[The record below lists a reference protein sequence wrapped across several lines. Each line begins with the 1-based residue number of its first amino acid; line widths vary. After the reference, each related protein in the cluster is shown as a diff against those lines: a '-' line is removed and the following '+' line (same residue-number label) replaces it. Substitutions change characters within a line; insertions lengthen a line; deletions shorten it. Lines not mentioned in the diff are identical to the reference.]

1 MSSGDMN
8 EMDGQ
13 ELGGVG
19 HGESD
24 IFKFDRPVFRKLMK
38 LVPIGFSDFC
48 ENHRFYFHKIRL
60 GKGAHCMRNTSRS
73 YAGTS
78 CTVD

>member
-1 MSSGDMN
+1 MN

-13 ELGGVG
+13 GLGGVG

-24 IFKFDRPVFRKLMK
+24 IFKFDR
-38 LVPIGFSDFC
+38 SDFC
-48 ENHRFYFHKIRL
+48 ENHRFYFHKIQL